1 MKKISTIGDIKENVQ
16 SLETSILQAMN
27 SNPAERIRQAL
38 QEALDHLRRCKE
50 LCDAPLRI
58 AIVGEF
64 NSGKTLL
71 LNSILDCADL
81 FPSLL
86 QPTTGNVLELRVALR
101 REEKPVQIKS
111 AKVNFFNERET
122 WEILNYY
129 LKDLNNQ
136 GLEGKIPATVNN
148 PNDLAKLEDKL
159 ISAYDQPLD
168 ISTKYGVLATL
179 EYVMALKYNQGL
191 VLREQ
196 RHEVSIPKD
205 LLPDALT
212 LMGRPELEKGAQFFH
227 AALQKIYDS
236 VGSFDINDT
245 LNHKNIRAVFPL
257 MRRVVVTVDA
267 WCLPFGI
274 EHPEDYSPLAFLDF
288 PGLGA
293 ESSNARDR
301 FLCTNE
307 IRDAH
312 AILLIFNGANPGAS
326 GASVMASLFQQVGKL
341 TTERT
346 LIAINRFDEFAPEP
360 TNISIQDYYSHVV
373 DGTSVGF
380 STLLTPAKNLFSG
393 SKNLRIY
400 LCSAMCYLFE
410 AKAAR
415 PNWNFAK
422 PDWYNDN
429 KRQAAYSLYKRLE
442 GDFQKLMREIDKDK
456 RLGGD
461 FQIIRQGLERYL
473 EMGGVPALRED
484 VVNFARE
491 KGERL
496 IKEDA
501 LKEIRA
507 AYRLMD
513 SVAPKGT
520 GGPAA
525 IKVSSEVSFQAQEFY
540 RLLEL
545 AVADALPNGQSAY
558 KNLKIQQEEE
568 NKDIPIWDIIEK
580 EIASRVASWP
590 EWFAILNQGAIK
602 KSQPTAAT
610 ASKQPQ
616 KTFNRYSKI
625 KKVGAEVPTEF
636 KAFNERFMNT
646 AETLS
651 QFAIDHIGKAVLY
664 SVQRFET
671 HPDYVGACQALQG
684 VLNVDQLSQIEE
696 GMPLLDSWQPSR
708 MAGDTLVPEI
718 LERITPEL
726 DDLKN
731 IRYPY
736 DTEKPCFWNM
746 ALIIRIQV
754 QLIKTLRD
762 RVSRLIAA
770 AENQFQTFFVNEVLR
785 AEILPLVRSC
795 LNNPSFLAS
804 VARSDIPVSDESAWD
819 SAGQFLRGVVEEIK
833 QCDSA
838 QGVVSSF
845 APTPVSTADMETE
858 DEAEETPAAY
868 NKKVAAPPPKQNAP
882 TPAAKPGMP
891 PTKPGVA
898 PVVKPGATPVAAA
911 KPNGT
916 VAPAK
921 PGVTPGATPAAKPP
935 VTAPKQPSSITPKPM
950 AAAPKPTGSRMP
962 TKPTEPQQS
971 DENVPPKEGE
981 AGFEEW

>member
-16 SLETSILQAMN
+16 SLETTVLQAMN
-27 SNPAERIRQAL
+27 ANPGDRIRQAL
-38 QEALDHLRRCKE
+38 QDALDHLRRCKE

-86 QPTTGNVLELRVALR
+86 QPTTGNVLELRVVLR

-136 GLEGKIPATVNN
+136 GLAGKIPASVNN
-148 PNDLAKLEDKL
+148 PNELAKLEDKL
-159 ISAYDQPLD
+159 ISAYDLPLE

-196 RHEVSIPKD
+196 RHEASIPKD
-205 LLPDALT
+205 MLPDALT
-212 LMGRPELEKGAQFFH
+212 LMGRPELDKGAQFFH
-227 AALQKIYDS
+227 SELQQMYDA
-236 VGSFDINDT
+236 VGSFDVNDT

-257 MRRVVVTVDA
+257 MRRVLVTVDA
-267 WCLPFGI
+267 WCIPFGI
-274 EHPEDYSPLAFLDF
+274 ENPEDYSPLAFLDF

-312 AILLIFNGANPGAS
+312 AILLIFNGSNPGTS

-341 TTERT
+341 TTDRT
-346 LIAINRFDEFAPEP
+346 LITINRFDEFEPEP
-360 TNISIQDYYSHVV
+360 ANINVQNYYSHIV

-393 SKNLRIY
+393 SKTLRIY
-400 LCSAMCYLFE
+400 LCSALCYQYE
-410 AKAAR
+410 ARSAR
-415 PNWNFAK
+415 PNWFFGK
-422 PDWYNDN
+422 PEWFNDN
-429 KRQAAYSLYKRLE
+429 KRQTAYSLYKRAE
-442 GDFQKLMREIDKDK
+442 ADFQKLLREIEKDK
-456 RLGGD
+456 RLTGD
-461 FQIIRQGLERYL
+461 FQIMKQSIERYL
-473 EMGGVPALRED
+473 EMAGVPALRED
-484 VVNFARE
+484 VVTFARE

-501 LKEIRA
+501 LKELRA

-513 SVAPKGT
+513 SVAPKGS
-520 GGPAA
+520 GGSQSV
-525 IKVSSEVSFQAQEFY
+525 KVSSEITFQAQEFY

-545 AVADALPNGQSAY
+545 AVADALPNGSSEY
-558 KNLKIQQEEE
+558 KSLKIQQEEG
-568 NKDIPIWDIIEK
+568 KDVPIWNIIEK

-602 KSQPTAAT
+602 KAQPTT
-610 ASKQPQ
+610 SSKQPV
-616 KTFNRYSKI
+616 KTFSRYSKI

-636 KAFNERFMNT
+636 KAFNERFMST

-651 QFAIDHIGKAVLY
+651 AFAVDHIGKAVLY
-664 SVQRFET
+664 SIQRFET
-671 HPDYVGACQALQG
+671 HGDYVNACQSLQG
-684 VLNVDQLSQIEE
+684 VLNVDMLSQSEE

-708 MAGDTLVPEI
+708 MTDTLVPEI
-718 LERITPEL
+718 LERIAAEL

-736 DTEKPCFWNM
+736 DTEKPCFWNL

-770 AENQFQTFFVNEVLR
+770 AENQFQMFFVNEVLR
-785 AEILPLVRSC
+785 AEVLPLVRSC
-795 LNNPSFLAS
+795 LNNPSFLAGI
-804 VARSDIPVSDESAWD
+804 ARSDIPVSDESAWD
-819 SAGQFLRGVVEEIK
+819 NAGQFLRGVVEEIK

-838 QGVVSSF
+838 QGTVSNFTPTSF
-845 APTPVSTADMETE
+845 VSPTDLETE
-858 DEAEETPAAY
+858 DSVEEVPAAVY
-868 NKKVAAPPPKQNAP
+868 KKAPPAAQSPKPAP
-882 TPAAKPGMP
+882 VTAGAKPVTAPKPVAPSPAVKPTAQTPAAKPLVTP
-891 PTKPGVA
+891 AASNRPT
-898 PVVKPGATPVAAA
+898 T
-911 KPNGT
+911 T
-916 VAPAK
+916 VAPK
-921 PGVTPGATPAAKPP
+921 PVG
-935 VTAPKQPSSITPKPM
+935 
-950 AAAPKPTGSRMP
+950 AAPKPPASAPLAVNNRP
-962 TKPTEPQQS
+962 APKPTDTPT
-971 DENVPPKEGE
+971 PPDSGETNKE
-981 AGFEEW
+981 GFEEW